1 MKTKFILILAISLSG
16 IFYSCEKEE
25 FEKSKDYEYVSVD
38 NNIIAGV
45 WYHSYEIDSLVLVF
59 EENRMKEYRFLKA
72 TKELLSYK
80 DLGNYWLSK
89 WIYNNGKIENT
100 ISLSGVDS
108 TSTYSTFTDYK
119 LSNNILTIYRK
130 DYTKIELYKAK

>member
-1 MKTKFILILAISLSG
+1 MN
-16 IFYSCEKEE
+16 
-25 FEKSKDYEYVSVD
+25 VD
-38 NNIIAGV
+38 NNIIAGI

-72 TKELLSYK
+72 TEELFSYK
-80 DLGNYWLSK
+80 DLGNYSLSK

-100 ISLSGVDS
+100 IYLSNVDS
-108 TSTYSTFTDYK
+108 TSMYLTLTDYK
-119 LSNNILTIYRK
+119 LLNNILTIYRK